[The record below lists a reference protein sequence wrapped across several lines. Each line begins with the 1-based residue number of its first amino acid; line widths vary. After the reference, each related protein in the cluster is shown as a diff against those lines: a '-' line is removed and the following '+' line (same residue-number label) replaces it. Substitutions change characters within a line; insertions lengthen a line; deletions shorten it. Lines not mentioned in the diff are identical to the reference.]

1 MVLNREGC
9 RGFGPDL
16 VEEGKARSE
25 TQAVKEKR
33 EREEEFSDGGR
44 TMTLSSF
51 NNDEDVMIE
60 VVDNFR
66 VGFEP
71 K

>member
-1 MVLNREGC
+1 
-9 RGFGPDL
+9 
-16 VEEGKARSE
+16 
-25 TQAVKEKR
+25 VKEKR